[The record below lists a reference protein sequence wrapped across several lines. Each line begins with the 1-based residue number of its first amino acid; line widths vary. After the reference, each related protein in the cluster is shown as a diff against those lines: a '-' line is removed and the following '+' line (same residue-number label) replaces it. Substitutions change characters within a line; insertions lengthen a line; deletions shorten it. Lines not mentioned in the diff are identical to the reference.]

1 MSEVQQNNPSGT
13 EVRGQQRKR
22 QLGSLF
28 ECAFC
33 ANRYLSREI
42 PYNELGYAVC
52 PVCQYE
58 HGPEYV

>member
-1 MSEVQQNNPSGT
+1 MSEVQENGTARPEVSG
-13 EVRGQQRKR
+13 RQRER

-28 ECAFC
+28 ECEFC

-52 PVCQYE
+52 PVCRYE
-58 HGPEYV
+58 HGPK